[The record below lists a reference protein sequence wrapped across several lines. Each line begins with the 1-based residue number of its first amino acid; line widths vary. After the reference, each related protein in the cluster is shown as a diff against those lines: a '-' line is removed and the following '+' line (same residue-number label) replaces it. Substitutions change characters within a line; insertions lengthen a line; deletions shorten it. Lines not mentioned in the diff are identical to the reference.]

1 MKECVFKKNFLTT
14 KNEATR
20 NLYTERVQN
29 NFKIHEEKTI
39 LFQTNTQIR

>member
-20 NLYTERVQN
+20 NLYTERV
-29 NFKIHEEKTI
+29 
-39 LFQTNTQIR
+39 